1 MSYMENERAIKKEE
15 TPFCQAF
22 KKNECTNCEVES
34 KLNCK
39 WERRLLWQFQSV
51 FSPYLF
57 VSTTGMILFN
67 IWSGIRVHSIIY
79 TSFLVVYFLI
89 IRLKVL
95 CSHCPYYEQKKFM
108 EPLPK
113 IWKYQ
118 AKPMNLLEKIV
129 NFTGHFFFLLFPTT
143 IQSYGIWFLLTKVS
157 DLKNHQLI
165 VSSILLGV
173 TILTGIYYVVGLAS
187 KLCTRCVNLHCPQN
201 RVPKSLV
208 KLYNTRFLSQTTDK
222 K

>member
-1 MSYMENERAIKKEE
+1 MVDSKFEE
-15 TPFCQAF
+15 KDEASFCLVFQ
-22 KKNECTNCEVES
+22 KDECSNCEVET

-39 WERRLLWQFQSV
+39 WERKLLWQFYCV

-57 VSTTGMILFN
+57 VSSTGMILFRY
-67 IWSGIRVHSIIY
+67 WSGIRVYSIIY
-79 TSFLVVYFLI
+79 TSFLVVYFLV

-95 CSHCPYYEQKKFM
+95 CSHCPYYQQKKFM

-118 AKPMNLLEKIV
+118 SKPMNLLEKII
-129 NFTGHFFFLLFPTT
+129 NFTGHFFFLLFPAT

-157 DLKNHQLI
+157 DLKNYQLI

-201 RVPKSLV
+201 RVPKNLV
-208 KLYNTRFLSQTTDK
+208 KLYSTSF
-222 K
+222 